1 MKIKT
6 QQSKILWVNKSSLT
20 RKAPSAQIST
30 LITCLK
36 AELGQAKLQ
45 GSVQRETIK
54 AVGKTDEIK
63 T

>member
-1 MKIKT
+1 M
-6 QQSKILWVNKSSLT
+6 
-20 RKAPSAQIST
+20 RKAPSAEIST
-30 LITCLK
+30 LITYLK